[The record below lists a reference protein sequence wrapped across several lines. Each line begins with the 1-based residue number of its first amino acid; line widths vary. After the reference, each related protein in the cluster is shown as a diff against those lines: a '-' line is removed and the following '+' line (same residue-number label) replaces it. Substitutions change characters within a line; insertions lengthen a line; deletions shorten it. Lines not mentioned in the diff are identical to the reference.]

1 MFRGFMYMFAAI
13 DVYSRKIIS
22 WGISNFFDVKRSENG
37 SLYLSV
43 SESKRTDDGFE
54 KHKILIFEEDI
65 KDFKKVF
72 NRAVRQLE
80 KLTDPENEKKSY
92 TLDDIREQH
101 AQAYRPWSTED
112 DEKLEALFCEGKTVK
127 ELANIFE
134 RKEGAITSRIKKLE
148 LREKYS

>member
-1 MFRGFMYMFAAI
+1 MENKELFT
-13 DVYSRKIIS
+13 DKITK
-22 WGISNFFDVKRSENG
+22 GNRTYFFDVKRSEND

-54 KHKILIFEEDI
+54 KYKILIFEEDI
-65 KDFKKVF
+65 NDFKKLF
-72 NRAVRQLE
+72 NRAVRKLE
-80 KLTDPENEKKSY
+80 KLTDPESDKESY

-101 AQAYRPWSTED
+101 PQAYLPWSTED

-134 RKEGAITSRIKKLE
+134 RKAGAITSRIKKLE

>member
-1 MFRGFMYMFAAI
+1 M
-13 DVYSRKIIS
+13 
-22 WGISNFFDVKRSENG
+22 
-37 SLYLSV
+37 
-43 SESKRTDDGFE
+43 
-54 KHKILIFEEDI
+54 IFEEDI

-101 AQAYRPWSTED
+101 PQAYRPWSTED

-127 ELANIFE
+127 ELANIFH
-134 RKEGAITSRIKKLE
+134 RKAGAITSRIKKLE

>member
-1 MFRGFMYMFAAI
+1 MDNNELFT
-13 DVYSRKIIS
+13 DKITK
-22 WGISNFFDVKRSENG
+22 GNRTYFFDVKKSENG
-37 SLYLSV
+37 SLYLSI

-72 NRAVRQLE
+72 NRAVKKLE
-80 KLTDPENEKKSY
+80 KLTDPKSDKESY
-92 TLDDIREQH
+92 TLDDIREH
-101 AQAYRPWSTED
+101 HPKAYRPWSTED
-112 DEKLEALFCEGKTVK
+112 DEKLEALFCERKTVK

-134 RKEGAITSRIKKLE
+134 RKAGAITSRIKKLE

>member
-1 MFRGFMYMFAAI
+1 MENKELFT
-13 DVYSRKIIS
+13 DKITK
-22 WGISNFFDVKRSENG
+22 GNRTYFFDVKRSESG

-101 AQAYRPWSTED
+101 PQAYRPWSTED

-127 ELANIFE
+127 ELANIFH
-134 RKEGAITSRIKKLE
+134 RKVGAITSRIKKLE

>member
-1 MFRGFMYMFAAI
+1 MDNNELFTDKVTKGNRTY
-13 DVYSRKIIS
+13 
-22 WGISNFFDVKRSENG
+22 FFDVKRSENG

-54 KHKILIFEEDI
+54 KYKILIFEEDI
-65 KDFKKVF
+65 NDFKKVF
-72 NRAVRQLE
+72 NRAVRKLE
-80 KLTDPENEKKSY
+80 KLTDPNDDNKSY
-92 TLDDIREQH
+92 TLDDIREKH
-101 AQAYRPWSTED
+101 PQAYRPWSTED

-148 LREKYS
+148 LREKYR

>member
-1 MFRGFMYMFAAI
+1 MENNELFTDKVTKGNRTY
-13 DVYSRKIIS
+13 
-22 WGISNFFDVKRSENG
+22 FFDVKRSENG

-65 KDFKKVF
+65 KDFKKLF
-72 NRAVRQLE
+72 NRAVKKLE
-80 KLTDPENEKKSY
+80 KLADPECAKESY

-101 AQAYRPWSTED
+101 PQAYRPWSTED
-112 DEKLEALFCEGKTVK
+112 DENLEALFCEGKTVK

-148 LREKYS
+148 LREKYP

>member
-1 MFRGFMYMFAAI
+1 MENKELFT
-13 DVYSRKIIS
+13 DKITK
-22 WGISNFFDVKRSENG
+22 GNRTYFFDVKRSENG

-54 KHKILIFEEDI
+54 KYKILIFEEDI

-72 NRAVRQLE
+72 NRAVKKLE
-80 KLTDPENEKKSY
+80 KLTDPESGKESY

-101 AQAYRPWSTED
+101 PQAYLPWSTED

-127 ELANIFE
+127 ELANIFQ
-134 RKEGAITSRIKKLE
+134 RKAGAISSRIKKLE

>member
-1 MFRGFMYMFAAI
+1 MENKELFT
-13 DVYSRKIIS
+13 DKITK
-22 WGISNFFDVKRSENG
+22 GNRTYFFDVKRSENG

-54 KHKILIFEEDI
+54 KYKILIFEEDI

-72 NRAVRQLE
+72 NRAVKKLE
-80 KLTDPENEKKSY
+80 KLTDPESDKKSY

-101 AQAYRPWSTED
+101 PQAYRPWSTED
-112 DEKLEALFCEGKTVK
+112 DENLEALFCEGKTVK

>member
-1 MFRGFMYMFAAI
+1 MDNNELFT
-13 DVYSRKIIS
+13 DKITK
-22 WGISNFFDVKRSENG
+22 GNRTYFFDVKRSENG

-65 KDFKKVF
+65 KDFKKVL
-72 NRAVRQLE
+72 NRAVKKLE
-80 KLTDPENEKKSY
+80 KLTDPESDKNGY

-101 AQAYRPWSTED
+101 PQAYLPWSPED
-112 DEKLEALFCEGKTVK
+112 DEKLEALFGEGKTVK

-134 RKEGAITSRIKKLE
+134 RKAGAITSRIKNLE
-148 LREKYS
+148 LREKYGLSIV

>member
-1 MFRGFMYMFAAI
+1 MDNNELFTDKVSKGKRTY
-13 DVYSRKIIS
+13 
-22 WGISNFFDVKRSENG
+22 FFDVKTSENG

-65 KDFKKVF
+65 KDFKKLL
-72 NRAVRQLE
+72 NRAVKKLE
-80 KLTDPENEKKSY
+80 KLTDPKSDKKSY
-92 TLDDIREQH
+92 TLDGIREQH
-101 AQAYRPWSTED
+101 PQAYLPWSTED

>member
-1 MFRGFMYMFAAI
+1 MDNNELFT
-13 DVYSRKIIS
+13 DKITK
-22 WGISNFFDVKRSENG
+22 GNRTYFFDVKKSENG

-43 SESKRTDDGFE
+43 SESKCTDDGFE
-54 KHKILIFEEDI
+54 KYKILIFEEDI
-65 KDFKKVF
+65 KDFKKLF
-72 NRAVRQLE
+72 NRAVKKLE

-92 TLDDIREQH
+92 TLDDVREQH
-101 AQAYRPWSTED
+101 PKAYRPWSAED

-134 RKEGAITSRIKKLE
+134 RKAGAITSRIKKLE

>member
-1 MFRGFMYMFAAI
+1 MDNNELFTDKVTKGNRTY
-13 DVYSRKIIS
+13 
-22 WGISNFFDVKRSENG
+22 FFDVKRSENG

-54 KHKILIFEEDI
+54 KYNILIFEEDI
-65 KDFKKVF
+65 KDFKKAF
-72 NRAVRQLE
+72 NRAIKKLE
-80 KLTDPENEKKSY
+80 KLTDPESERKSY

-101 AQAYRPWSTED
+101 PQAYRPWSTED